1 MDEKEED
8 KSGDSREN
16 HIKYYKALTEMAA
29 SMQEE
34 MRGEGDNAIKNHLR
48 NRIDAII
55 KDKKRIEQMFPEI
68 NWVEI
73 N

>member
-8 KSGDSREN
+8 KSKDSREN
-16 HIKYYKALTEMAA
+16 HIKYYKALTEMAV

-34 MRGEGDNAIKNHLR
+34 IRDEDDDAIKNHLR
-48 NRIDAII
+48 NRIDAIM